1 MKIQEFLAINGARA
15 TAEKLVNLRI
25 QYVTGLSISDL
36 PDRNE
41 IWDII
46 EEIEAELDEDNP
58 IINMERIKEALQDIT
73 PEFIE
78 EICW

>member
-1 MKIQEFLAINGARA
+1 MKLKEFLAINGTRA

-25 QYVTGLSISDL
+25 QYVTGLNMADL

-41 IWDII
+41 FWDII
-46 EEIEAELDEDNP
+46 EDIEEELKEEDFS
-58 IINMERIKEALQDIT
+58 MQRIKESLQDIT

-78 EICW
+78 EVCW

>member
-1 MKIQEFLAINGARA
+1 MKLKEFLAINGAKA

-25 QYVTGLSISDL
+25 QYVTGLSMADL

-41 IWDII
+41 FWDII
-46 EEIEAELDEDNP
+46 EDIEEELKEEDFS
-58 IINMERIKEALQDIT
+58 MQRIKESLQDIT

-78 EICW
+78 ELCW

>member
-1 MKIQEFLAINGARA
+1 MKLKEFLAINGTRA

-25 QYVTGLSISDL
+25 QYVTGLSIADL

-41 IWDII
+41 FWDII
-46 EEIEAELDEDNP
+46 EDIEEELKEEDFS
-58 IINMERIKEALQDIT
+58 MQRIKESLQDIT

-78 EICW
+78 EVCW